1 MALVLNVKNK
11 NDIEYDLYVNFNSVS
26 KDILAPPRPP
36 LIPSDPSDGS
46 PPDFLKTGA
55 FDAALLQ
62 YQPTAESGIQTTP
75 NGEDD
80 LLNDRYF
87 RKNFN
92 IADSESRDLK
102 KFYIPLNFDNDNDE
116 ITITPTLTDISH
128 CVLSYTNSDGVDQE
142 VKFHSSES
150 PTSVQIPHRNGYVR
164 PSLAISRGT
173 QRLTGDVNDDG
184 VVNVLDAYAIVQHM
198 LKVQLLSGDNL
209 VAADVNEDGSVDV
222 LDAYA
227 IVQHML
233 GVQLLT

>member
-11 NDIEYDLYVNFNSVS
+11 NDIEYDLYVNLDNSGS
-26 KDILAPPRPP
+26 DILAPPRPP

-92 IADSESRDLK
+92 ITDSESRDLK

-128 CVLSYTNSDGVDQE
+128 CVLTYTNSDGDDQE

-164 PSLAISRGT
+164 PSLAISRGS

-184 VVNVLDAYAIVQHM
+184 VVNIQDILALVQHIIGA
-198 LKVQLLSGDNL
+198 QLLDGENL
-209 VAADVNEDGSVDV
+209 TAADVNNDGLVNIQDILALVAIITSV
-222 LDAYA
+222 
-227 IVQHML
+227 
-233 GVQLLT
+233 